1 MNENNFKFL
10 YQNVDKLK
18 GIGPKKASYLRNLG
32 INSVID
38 AFYIIPSRVIDRT
51 QDIDF
56 RKLEKGQIIT
66 TSLKVKK
73 HHYPFNPKLPYVI
86 ECTKGNLIIN
96 LIYFSVKGNFL
107 RNKFPENKEFIVSG
121 KVSFY
126 KSNISI
132 AHPDYIEEI
141 ENEDKLRSFE
151 NIYPLTRGIHLKDLK
166 KIFDFGKIYIEKYE
180 EWISIQIIDKFN
192 FHNFHNSI
200 IKLHFPENQDDV
212 EKKELFRKRLA
223 ADELISNYFAIR
235 YLKEKTKKKEDNLD
249 LDFSS
254 QNQLILNLP
263 FKLTEKQ
270 KTIINEINS
279 LNNSHYRETILLQ
292 GDVGSGKTIVS
303 LLTAIPFILKGY
315 QVAYMA
321 PTEILA
327 SQIYENIINLIQ
339 LNKINP
345 VLLTGSTKNKNEI
358 YKKIS
363 NKEIDFIVGTH
374 AIFQENL
381 IFNQLK
387 YVIIDEQHRFGVRQR
402 LILGEKGINTNILL
416 MSATP
421 IPRTLA
427 LAQYGEIEQVVLNE
441 KPAFQRPIITK
452 VSNSKKIKDL
462 IIYLKKSISDKN
474 QIYWICPLVEESE
487 NHEYKDVESRFKSLQ
502 KVFGSKVGLL
512 HGKMKAIDKEKIIN
526 EFKSGKIGILVA
538 TTVIEVGID
547 NKNANTVVIEN
558 SEKFGLSQL
567 HQLRGR
573 VGRGN
578 EQGYCF
584 AIYGENITD
593 TSKERLKVFKNN
605 LDGFKLAEKDLEIR
619 GTGDVLGYRQSGDSL
634 FKFVNTAQDQ
644 ELIIECFDYVKEV
657 ISSKKFEDKKFQ
669 QKIYQLLLFFKQQE
683 AIKLLFS

>member
-1 MNENNFKFL
+1 M
-10 YQNVDKLK
+10 
-18 GIGPKKASYLRNLG
+18 
-32 INSVID
+32 ID

-51 QDIDF
+51 RDIDF

-151 NIYPLTRGIHLKDLK
+151 NIYPLTRGIHLKDLR
-166 KIFDFGKIYIEKYE
+166 KIFDFGRIYIEKQE
-180 EWISIQIIDKFN
+180 EWISKQIIDKFN

-200 IKLHFPENQDDV
+200 IKLHFPDNQDEI

-279 LNNSHYRETILLQ
+279 LNNSHYRETVLLQ

-303 LLTAIPFILKGY
+303 LLTAVPFILKGY

-345 VLLTGSTKNKNEI
+345 VLLTGSTKNKDEI
-358 YKKIS
+358 YSKIS
-363 NKEIDFIVGTH
+363 NKEFDFIVGTH

-387 YVIIDEQHRFGVRQR
+387 YVIIDEQHRFGVKQR

-512 HGKMKAIDKEKIIN
+512 HGKMKATDKENIIN
-526 EFKSGKIGILVA
+526 EFKLGKIGILVA

-657 ISSKKFEDKKFQ
+657 ISSKKFEDKEFQ

>member
-1 MNENNFKFL
+1 M
-10 YQNVDKLK
+10 
-18 GIGPKKASYLRNLG
+18 
-32 INSVID
+32 ID

-249 LDFSS
+249 LDFST

-339 LNKINP
+339 LNEINP
-345 VLLTGSTKNKNEI
+345 VLLTGSTKNKDEI
-358 YKKIS
+358 YQKIS
-363 NKEIDFIVGTH
+363 NKEFDFIVGTH

-441 KPAFQRPIITK
+441 RPAFQKPIITK

-512 HGKMKAIDKEKIIN
+512 HGKMKAIDKENIIN
-526 EFKSGKIGILVA
+526 DFKSGKIGILVA

-634 FKFVNTAQDQ
+634 FRFVNTAQDQ

-657 ISSKKFEDKKFQ
+657 ISSKKFEDKEFQ

>member
-1 MNENNFKFL
+1 M
-10 YQNVDKLK
+10 
-18 GIGPKKASYLRNLG
+18 
-32 INSVID
+32 ID
-38 AFYIIPSRVIDRT
+38 AFYILPSRIIDRT

-73 HHYPFNPKLPYVI
+73 HRYPFNPKLPYVI

-151 NIYPLTRGIHLKDLK
+151 NIYPLTRGMHLKDLK

-180 EWISIQIIDKFN
+180 EWISRQIIDKFN
-192 FHNFHNSI
+192 FHSFHNSI
-200 IKLHFPENQDDV
+200 LKLHFPENKDDI

-254 QNQLILNLP
+254 QNQLMLNLP

-345 VLLTGSTKNKNEI
+345 ILLTGSTKNKDEI
-358 YKKIS
+358 YQKIS
-363 NKEIDFIVGTH
+363 NKEFDFIVGTH

>member
-38 AFYIIPSRVIDRT
+38 AFYIIPTRVIDRT

-339 LNKINP
+339 LNEINP
-345 VLLTGSTKNKNEI
+345 VLLTGSTKNKDEI
-358 YKKIS
+358 YQKIS
-363 NKEIDFIVGTH
+363 NKEFDFIVGTH

-634 FKFVNTAQDQ
+634 FRFVNTAQDQ

-669 QKIYQLLLFFKQQE
+669 QKIYQLLLFFKQHE

>member
-1 MNENNFKFL
+1 M
-10 YQNVDKLK
+10 
-18 GIGPKKASYLRNLG
+18 
-32 INSVID
+32 ID

-66 TSLKVKK
+66 TSIKVKK

-126 KSNISI
+126 KSNIGI
-132 AHPDYIEEI
+132 AHPDYIEEL

-339 LNKINP
+339 LNEINP
-345 VLLTGSTKNKNEI
+345 VLLTGSTKNKDEI
-358 YKKIS
+358 YQKIS
-363 NKEIDFIVGTH
+363 NKEFDFIVGTH

-547 NKNANTVVIEN
+547 NINANTVVIEN

-657 ISSKKFEDKKFQ
+657 ISSKKFEDKEFQ

>member
-1 MNENNFKFL
+1 M
-10 YQNVDKLK
+10 
-18 GIGPKKASYLRNLG
+18 
-32 INSVID
+32 ID
-38 AFYIIPSRVIDRT
+38 AFYILPSRVIDRT

-345 VLLTGSTKNKNEI
+345 VLLTGSTKNKDEI
-358 YKKIS
+358 YQKIS
-363 NKEIDFIVGTH
+363 NKEFDFIVGTH

-441 KPAFQRPIITK
+441 RPAFQKPIITK

-657 ISSKKFEDKKFQ
+657 ISSKKFEDKEFQ

>member
-1 MNENNFKFL
+1 M
-10 YQNVDKLK
+10 
-18 GIGPKKASYLRNLG
+18 
-32 INSVID
+32 ID

-180 EWISIQIIDKFN
+180 EWISRQIIDKFN

-270 KTIINEINS
+270 KMIINEINL

-339 LNKINP
+339 LNEINP
-345 VLLTGSTKNKNEI
+345 VLLTGSTKNKDEI
-358 YKKIS
+358 YQKIS
-363 NKEIDFIVGTH
+363 NKEFDFIVGTH

-634 FKFVNTAQDQ
+634 FRFVNTAQDQ

>member
-1 MNENNFKFL
+1 M
-10 YQNVDKLK
+10 
-18 GIGPKKASYLRNLG
+18 
-32 INSVID
+32 
-38 AFYIIPSRVIDRT
+38 
-51 QDIDF
+51 
-56 RKLEKGQIIT
+56 
-66 TSLKVKK
+66 
-73 HHYPFNPKLPYVI
+73 PYVI

-180 EWISIQIIDKFN
+180 EWISRQIIDKFN
-192 FHNFHNSI
+192 FHSFHNSI
-200 IKLHFPENQDDV
+200 LKLHFPENKDDV

-254 QNQLILNLP
+254 QNQLMLNLP

-345 VLLTGSTKNKNEI
+345 VLLTGSTKNKDEI
-358 YKKIS
+358 YQKIS
-363 NKEIDFIVGTH
+363 NKEFDFIVGTH

-441 KPAFQRPIITK
+441 RPAFQKPIITK

-512 HGKMKAIDKEKIIN
+512 HGKMKATDKENIIN
-526 EFKSGKIGILVA
+526 EFKLGKIGILVA

-634 FKFVNTAQDQ
+634 FRFVNTAQDQ

-657 ISSKKFEDKKFQ
+657 ISSKKFEDKEFQ

>member
-1 MNENNFKFL
+1 M
-10 YQNVDKLK
+10 
-18 GIGPKKASYLRNLG
+18 
-32 INSVID
+32 ID
-38 AFYIIPSRVIDRT
+38 AFYILPSRVIDRT

-151 NIYPLTRGIHLKDLK
+151 NIYPLTRGIHLKDLR
-166 KIFDFGKIYIEKYE
+166 KIFDFGRIYIKKYE
-180 EWISIQIIDKFN
+180 EWISKQIIDKFN

-270 KTIINEINS
+270 KMIINEINL

-345 VLLTGSTKNKNEI
+345 VLLTGSTKNKDEI
-358 YKKIS
+358 YQKIS
-363 NKEIDFIVGTH
+363 NKEFDFIVGTH

-441 KPAFQRPIITK
+441 RPAFQKPIITK

-512 HGKMKAIDKEKIIN
+512 HGKMKATDKENIIN

-657 ISSKKFEDKKFQ
+657 ISSKKFEDKEFQ